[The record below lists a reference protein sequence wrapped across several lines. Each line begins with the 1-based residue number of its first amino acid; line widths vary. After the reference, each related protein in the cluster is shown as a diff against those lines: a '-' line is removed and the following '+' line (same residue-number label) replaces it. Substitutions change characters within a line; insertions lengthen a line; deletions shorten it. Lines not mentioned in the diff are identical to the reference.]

1 MTEQFFIG
9 IENPVEARRAILEA
23 SKSVLQGLQSYED
36 LREIRKEKVQVAVL
50 AEEQMKE
57 VLKSVRKLR
66 RTLPKLKQP
75 TQKGKKPVTSQSE
88 AKVLEKELSSLEKEL
103 TSLKE

>member
-1 MTEQFFIG
+1 MTEQFYIG

-50 AEEQMKE
+50 AQEHLKE
-57 VLKSVRKLR
+57 VLKSVRKLK
-66 RTLPKLKQP
+66 RTLPKGDYSP
-75 TQKGKKPVTSQSE
+75 PKGKKKVTSQAE
-88 AKVLEKELSSLEKEL
+88 AKVLEKELTSLEKEL